1 VTDEV
6 VELTL
11 LASLVGEGVLVYV
24 SLVAAVVLVREE
36 LLELVL
42 TVLLDDEVGVVRTVL
57 RVGDDQGA
65 EVVVVE

>member
-24 SLVAAVVLVREE
+24 SLVAAVVLVRKE

-57 RVGDDQGA
+57 RVGDDEGA